1 MLLQIV
7 SAFIATAAFSILFF
21 LPKKYIIHSGMTG
34 SFGWFIYLIGLELF
48 DDKVLSTVAATMLVA
63 LVSHVLARLYKTP
76 VTMFLIPG
84 VIPFVPGA
92 GMYQIVTGIVE
103 GDVEHTANYFF
114 ETLQIAG
121 AIALGIFII
130 DTLFRRR
137 GKGQN
142 YHCNVMDEV
151 TQPSDPIENDHF
163 L

>member
-1 MLLQIV
+1 MLLQII
-7 SAFIATAAFSILFF
+7 SAFIATAAFSVLFY

-34 SFGWFIYLIGLELF
+34 AFGWLIYLFSLELM
-48 DDKVLSTVAATMLVA
+48 DDKVLSTLAANLLVA
-63 LVSHVLARLYKTP
+63 LASHILARIYKTP

-103 GDVEHTANYFF
+103 GNVERTSYFFF

-130 DTLFRRR
+130 DTFFRRK

-142 YHCNVMDEV
+142 YNCNATDADIDK
-151 TQPSDPIENDHF
+151 S

>member
-1 MLLQIV
+1 MLLQII
-7 SAFIATAAFSILFF
+7 SAFIATAAFSILFY

-34 SFGWFIYLIGLELF
+34 SFGWFIYLIGLEIL
-48 DDKVLSTVAATMLVA
+48 DDKVLSTLAATILVA
-63 LVSHVLARLYKTP
+63 LSSHILARVYKTP

-92 GMYQIVTGIVE
+92 GMYQIVTGMVE
-103 GDVEHTANYFF
+103 GNVEHTSNYFF

-130 DTLFRRR
+130 DTFFRRK

-142 YHCNVMDEV
+142 YSCNAIDKEI
-151 TQPSDPIENDHF
+151 DKPI

>member
-1 MLLQIV
+1 MLLQTI
-7 SAFIATAAFSILFF
+7 SAFIATAGFSILFY

-34 SFGWFIYLIGLELF
+34 SFGWFIYLIGLEILN
-48 DDKVLSTVAATMLVA
+48 DKVLSTIAATLLVA
-63 LVSHVLARLYKTP
+63 LTSHVLARIYKTP

-103 GDVEHTANYFF
+103 GNVERTSFYFF

-130 DTLFRRR
+130 DTFFRKK

-142 YHCNVMDEV
+142 YNCNLMEEEIDK
-151 TQPSDPIENDHF
+151 QN
-163 L
+163 

>member
-21 LPKKYIIHSGMTG
+21 LPRKYIIHSGMTG
-34 SFGWFIYLIGLELF
+34 SFGWFIYLIGQELF
-48 DDKVLSTVAATMLVA
+48 DDKVLSTLAATMLVA
-63 LVSHVLARLYKTP
+63 LVSHVLARIHKTP

-103 GDVEHTANYFF
+103 GDVQHTANHFF

-142 YHCNVMDEV
+142 YQCNAIEEEV
-151 TQPSDPIENDHF
+151 QPSDPTEKNHS

>member
-1 MLLQIV
+1 MLLQII
-7 SAFIATAAFSILFF
+7 SAFIATAAFSVLFY

-34 SFGWFIYLIGLELF
+34 AFGWLIYLFSLELM
-48 DDKVLSTVAATMLVA
+48 DDKVLSTLAANLLVA
-63 LVSHVLARLYKTP
+63 LASHILARIYKTP

-103 GDVEHTANYFF
+103 GNVERTSYFFF

-130 DTLFRRR
+130 DTFFRR
-137 GKGQN
+137 
-142 YHCNVMDEV
+142 
-151 TQPSDPIENDHF
+151 
-163 L
+163 

>member
-1 MLLQIV
+1 MVLQVI
-7 SAFIATAAFSILFF
+7 SAFFATAAFSVLFY

-34 SFGWFIYLIGLELF
+34 ALGWLIYLFSLELI
-48 DDKVLSTVAATMLVA
+48 DDKVLSTLAATLLVA
-63 LVSHVLARLYKTP
+63 LASHILARIYKTP

-103 GDVEHTANYFF
+103 GNVERTSYYFF

-130 DTLFRRR
+130 DTFFRRK

-142 YHCNVMDEV
+142 YNCNVID
-151 TQPSDPIENDHF
+151 SDTDKRF
-163 L
+163 